1 MALHKYLLIFTLQP
15 KPNSPKPISRGPGWS
30 IAEGTSQQAE
40 GEPEKPP
47 FFPQVSLM
55 VREILVKSEA
65 LEFGFRNSS

>member
-15 KPNSPKPISRGPGWS
+15 KANSPKPISRGPGRS

-40 GEPEKPP
+40 GEPEKP